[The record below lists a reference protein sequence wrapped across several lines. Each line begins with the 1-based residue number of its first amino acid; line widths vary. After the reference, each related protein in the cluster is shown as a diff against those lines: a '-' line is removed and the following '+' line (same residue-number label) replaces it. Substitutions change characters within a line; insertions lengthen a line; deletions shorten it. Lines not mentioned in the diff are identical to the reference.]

1 MSGESFVQRYIES
14 HEYELNDYA
23 PETAGDR
30 LAVIIETRD
39 IPSLPWV
46 LRNIAHHTG
55 WQILG
60 YCSDE
65 NIHRFEQAGFAID
78 LRRIALSSTDAY
90 SRLLCSDAFW
100 EDLPEHAL
108 IFQSD
113 TFMIR
118 SGIEPYLKYDY
129 VGAPWKWAYE
139 ESGKQIFQGGGN
151 GGFSL
156 RQASKMREIIRA
168 IPRERLYD
176 YVKFQPRPKGLLSED
191 LYFTLAMKVLGCYLP
206 DFETQKRFCVETI
219 FYEKPLAVHAVTKH
233 LDVHQVRALFETVE

>member
-14 HEYELNDYA
+14 HEYKLNDYA
-23 PETAGDR
+23 PQTARDR

-65 NIHRFEQAGFAID
+65 NIHRFDQAGFAIE
-78 LRRIALSSTDAY
+78 LRKIKLSSVDAY
-90 SRLLCSDAFW
+90 STLLCSDSFW

-113 TFMIR
+113 SFMLR
-118 SGIEPYLKYDY
+118 SGIEPFLKYDY

-139 ESGKQIFQGGGN
+139 LPNRQVFQGGGN

-156 RQASKMREIIRA
+156 RKTSKMREIIRA
-168 IPRERLYD
+168 IPHERLYD
-176 YVKFQPRPKGLLSED
+176 HIMIKPRPKALMHED
-191 LYFTLAMKVLGCYLP
+191 LYFTLAMKTLGCHLP
-206 DFETQKRFCVETI
+206 DLETQKRFCVEAI
-219 FYEKPLAVHAVTKH
+219 FYEKPLAVHAVAKH
-233 LDVHQVRALFETVE
+233 LNVHQLRALFEAAE